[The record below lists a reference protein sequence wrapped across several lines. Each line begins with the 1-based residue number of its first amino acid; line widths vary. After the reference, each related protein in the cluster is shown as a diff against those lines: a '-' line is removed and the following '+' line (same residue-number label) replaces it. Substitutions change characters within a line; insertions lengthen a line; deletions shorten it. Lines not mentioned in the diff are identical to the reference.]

1 MVRWAR
7 LRIGEVEI
15 VMPAELIGEDFVLER
30 EPDET
35 DAEYAERAK
44 LLEWPFAVDLARW
57 EIEDDGDA

>member
-1 MVRWAR
+1 MRWAR
-7 LRIGEVEI
+7 LRIGEIEI

-44 LLEWPFAVDLARW
+44 LLEWPFKVDPSRW
-57 EIEDDGDA
+57 EIDEDDDA